1 MNQTDKAIEEIT
13 RALNAGSVANADI
26 TSSNSGVNGIDLL
39 AAANVVT
46 LKTPFADIIPRE
58 PSGATGPAALY
69 NVIKGGVSGDTT
81 GYTEE
86 GKRGGQATFAGAQS
100 GAYYK
105 TLSVEIAVTDE
116 ARYASEGQIDL
127 LSAATTRALIEA
139 KRIQERRFLTGRA
152 SIASDAFAAGR
163 LTTTADGASVSA
175 TPTPTVVAAASGE
188 LQRIGDPTAPGKF
201 WIRTAPHRSVTP
213 PPGSLRPPFEPA
225 CYDQTGKLI
234 WRDDILASSRIFTI
248 CAAISGLIAAA
259 LFAMGLLH
267 RSKREIL
274 GSG

>member
-1 MNQTDKAIEEIT
+1 MAVSSFLSISNHSPASNFTDHELLPVI
-13 RALNAGSVANADI
+13 GSQ
-26 TSSNSGVNGIDLL
+26 GPGLID
-39 AAANVVT
+39 
-46 LKTPFADIIPRE
+46 R
-58 PSGATGPAALY
+58 
-69 NVIKGGVSGDTT
+69 KG
-81 GYTEE
+81 
-86 GKRGGQATFAGAQS
+86 R
-100 GAYYK
+100 
-105 TLSVEIAVTDE
+105 
-116 ARYASEGQIDL
+116 
-127 LSAATTRALIEA
+127 
-139 KRIQERRFLTGRA
+139 
-152 SIASDAFAAGR
+152 
-163 LTTTADGASVSA
+163 
-175 TPTPTVVAAASGE
+175 TVVATASGE

-267 RSKREIL
+267 RSKREIP